1 MNDSDT
7 LIKREYQN
15 TLRILNN
22 KKDSAKCC
30 LQETHFKYK
39 DTEFQRMQI
48 SRQGTISRIKKGI
61 IE

>member
-7 LIKREYQN
+7 LIKREYEN

-39 DTEFQRMQI
+39 DTDYI
-48 SRQGTISRIKKGI
+48 LKYSLK
-61 IE
+61 